1 MIDTTGWSCP
11 MWQGYLTGIVDYE
24 ERKRIV
30 ETEVPEEFR
39 ERVITHCKT
48 VLALKKRGKK

>member
-1 MIDTTGWSCP
+1 MIDTTDWSCP
-11 MWQGYLTGIVDYE
+11 MWQGYLTGITDYE

-48 VLALKKRGKK
+48 VLALRKKK